1 MEVQGGSGLKFS
13 HSLKLN
19 HVFRRLY
26 AKGASC
32 ANRNLVLY
40 SKRNGSG
47 ENRVGITVSKKLGCA
62 VVRNRAR
69 RRLRECYRLN
79 EEKLKPGYD
88 VVIVARSRSVDAP
101 FDKLQASFLS
111 AAGTVGLLR
120 EEEKA

>member
-1 MEVQGGSGLKFS
+1 MKFS

-26 AKGASC
+26 TKGLSC

-40 SKRNGSG
+40 CKRNGTG

-101 FDKLQASFLS
+101 FSKLQSSFLS
-111 AAGTVGLLR
+111 AAGAIGLLR
-120 EEEKA
+120 EEETE

>member
-1 MEVQGGSGLKFS
+1 MQGASDLKFS

-26 AKGASC
+26 AKGNHV
-32 ANRNLVLY
+32 ANRYLVLY
-40 SKRNGSG
+40 CRRNGSQ

-79 EEKLKPGYD
+79 EALLRPGYD
-88 VVIVARSRSVDAP
+88 VVIVARSRCVDAP
-101 FDKLQASFLS
+101 FDKLQSAFLS
-111 AAGTVGLLR
+111 AAKTVGLAQKGDSL
-120 EEEKA
+120 

>member
-1 MEVQGGSGLKFS
+1 MEFS

-26 AKGASC
+26 AKGNHT

-40 SKRNGSG
+40 CRRNGSQ

-79 EEKLKPGYD
+79 EALLRPGFD
-88 VVIVARSRSVDAP
+88 VVIVARTRCVDAP
-101 FDKLQASFLS
+101 FEQLQASFRS

-120 EEEKA
+120 EGESR